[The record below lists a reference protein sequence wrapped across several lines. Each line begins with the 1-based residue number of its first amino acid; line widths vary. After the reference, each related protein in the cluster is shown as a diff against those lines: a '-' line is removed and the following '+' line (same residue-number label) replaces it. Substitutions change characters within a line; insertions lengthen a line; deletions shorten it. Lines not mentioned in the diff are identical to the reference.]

1 MVVSIFLPIFAA
13 YKQDDMPKK
22 LLSSTTKKKLYV
34 KGSDF
39 CLDLAK
45 LVFAGV
51 ILAGVMDLKLDEN
64 LLFLTGTIVLVI
76 LIITGVALFI
86 KGNQKQ

>member
-1 MVVSIFLPIFAA
+1 MS
-13 YKQDDMPKK
+13 KR

-51 ILAGVMDLKLDEN
+51 ILAGVMDLQLDKA
-64 LLFLTGTIVLVI
+64 LLFITGIIVLAI
-76 LIITGVALFI
+76 LVATGVALFI